1 MSSSRP
7 IRIAIAGGGT
17 GGHVLPALSVIEELE
32 RRGVEMELLWI
43 GSKTGVEG
51 SEARARGV
59 PFRAVST
66 GKFRRYPDFRTVTDA
81 VRVPL
86 GVPQAW
92 WILRSFR
99 PDVIFSTG
107 GYVSTPSVVGGTR
120 MAPVLS
126 HEQTAVLGLATRLN
140 GRFVDVQAL
149 TFETSLALTKDR
161 SKTVVT
167 GNPVRGS
174 LKEGSRESG
183 LQRFGF
189 RSDMP
194 VLFVT
199 GGARGSSPLNERI
212 EAILD
217 DLLEHLQILHQTGA
231 TTDNPDFERLSAR
244 RQALPAETRDRYRV
258 VERIRDEMADVY
270 AMADLMLARAGAG
283 TVAEIAYLGK
293 TAILIP
299 LPGSGGN
306 EQLRNAEALSSIDG
320 AVVIDQQDASPT
332 RLREVILDLAANP
345 ERRGQIGANAARAGR
360 PDAAARIADQLL
372 ALAEQRRA
380 RSNR

>member
-270 AMADLMLARAGAG
+270 AMSDLMLARAGAG

-380 RSNR
+380 RSSR

>member
-1 MSSSRP
+1 MP
-7 IRIAIAGGGT
+7 AI
-17 GGHVLPALSVIEELE
+17 SVIEELE
-32 RRGVEMELLWI
+32 RRNVSTDLLWI
-43 GSKTGVEG
+43 GSRTGVEA
-51 SEARARGV
+51 SEARARGI

-66 GKFRRYPDFRTVTDA
+66 GKLRRYPAFETIVDA

-92 WILRSFR
+92 WILRSFK

-126 HEQTAVLGLATRLN
+126 HEQTAILGLATRLN
-140 GRFVDVQAL
+140 ARFVDVQAL
-149 TFETSLALTKDR
+149 TFETSLAYMKDP
-161 SKTVVT
+161 SKAVVT

-174 LKEGSRESG
+174 LRNGSREAG
-183 LQRFGF
+183 LKTFGF
-189 RSDMP
+189 QSDLP

-217 DLLEHLQILHQTGA
+217 DLLERIQILHQTGA
-231 TTDNPDFERLSAR
+231 RTDNPDFERLSG
-244 RQALPAETRDRYRV
+244 RQKSLPAGRRERYRV
-258 VERIRDEMADVY
+258 VERIRDEMPDVY

-299 LPGSGGN
+299 LPGAGGN
-306 EQLRNAEALSSIDG
+306 EQHRNAEALSSIDG
-320 AVVIDQQDASPT
+320 AIVIDQSEASPQ
-332 RLREVILDLAANP
+332 RLRDIILELAGNP
-345 ERRGQIGANAARAGR
+345 ERRAEIGRNASKAGR
-360 PDAAARIADQLL
+360 PDAASRLADQLL
-372 ALAEQRRA
+372 ELANRR
-380 RSNR
+380 RERMR

>member
-1 MSSSRP
+1 MTSTTP

-32 RRGVEMELLWI
+32 RRSVPMELLWI
-43 GSKTGVEG
+43 GSKDGVEG
-51 SEARARGV
+51 NEARARGI
-59 PFRAVST
+59 PFRSVST
-66 GKFRRYPDFRTVTDA
+66 GKFRRYPDLKTVTDA

-92 WILRSFR
+92 WILRAFK

-126 HEQTAVLGLATRLN
+126 HEQTAVMGLATRLN
-140 GRFVDVQAL
+140 ARFVDVQAL
-149 TFETSLALTKDR
+149 TFDSSLTYAKDA

-174 LKEGSRESG
+174 LKLGNRETG

-189 RSDMP
+189 RSDLP

-217 DLLEHLQILHQTGA
+217 DLLAQLQILHQTGA
-231 TTDNPDFERLSAR
+231 KTDNPDFERLSQ
-244 RQALPAETRDRYRV
+244 RQASLPAETRPRYRV
-258 VERIRDEMADVY
+258 IERIREEMADVY

-299 LPGSGGN
+299 LPGAGGN
-306 EQLRNAEALSSIDG
+306 EQHRNAEALSSVDG
-320 AVVIDQQDASPT
+320 AIVLDQTDASPA
-332 RLREVILDLAANP
+332 RLRALILELAGNP
-345 ERRGQIGANAARAGR
+345 ERRRQLGANAARVGR
-360 PDAAARIADQLL
+360 PDAASRLADQLL
-372 ALAEQRRA
+372 ELANRR
-380 RSNR
+380 RQS

>member
-1 MSSSRP
+1 MSSNRP
-7 IRIAIAGGGT
+7 IRIVIAGGGT

-32 RRGVEMELLWI
+32 RRGVAMELLWI
-43 GSKTGVEG
+43 GSKHGIERN
-51 SEARARGV
+51 EARARGI
-59 PFRAVST
+59 PFRAVAT
-66 GKFRRYPDFRTVTDA
+66 GKFRRYPDLKTVTDA
-81 VRVPL
+81 ARVPI

-92 WILRSFR
+92 WILRGFH

-107 GYVSTPSVVGGTR
+107 GYVSTPSVISGTR

-140 GRFVDVQAL
+140 ARFVDVQAL
-149 TFETSLALTKDR
+149 TFESSLNYTKDT

-167 GNPVRGS
+167 GNPVRAS
-174 LKEGSRESG
+174 LKEGTRTGG

-189 RSDMP
+189 RSDLP

-217 DLLEHLQILHQTGA
+217 DLLERMQILHQTGA
-231 TTDNPDFERLSAR
+231 TTDNPDYERLSR
-244 RQALPAETRDRYRV
+244 RQRGLSSDVRERYFL
-258 VERIRDEMADVY
+258 VERVRDEMADIY

-283 TVAEIAYLGK
+283 TVAEIAFLGK

-299 LPGSGGN
+299 LPGAGGH
-306 EQLRNAEALSSIDG
+306 EQHRNAEALSSVDG
-320 AVVIDQQDASPT
+320 AVVIDQSEASPAK
-332 RLREVILDLAANP
+332 LREMIFGLISDP
-345 ERRGQIGANAARAGR
+345 DRRARIGGNAAAAGR
-360 PDAAARIADQLL
+360 PDAAARLADQLL
-372 ALAEQRRA
+372 ELAQRRKQ
-380 RSNR
+380 S